1 LTQNPATEFINS
13 FSLHH
18 NCRFGL
24 AGKSH

>member
-1 LTQNPATEFINS
+1 LTQNTATEFVNS